1 MKENFTFTHRL
12 SLGDGTSAYTLNFRE
27 GSTVSDFVEFL
38 KQMPDEHGNVVITKG
53 DRIVLR
59 TDHEHG
65 LISECVPSE
74 YADMPIVKADTNG
87 GWSRMDY
94 FIQV

>member
-1 MKENFTFTHRL
+1 MKDNFTFTHRL
-12 SLGDGTSAYTLNFRE
+12 SLGDATSVYTLNFRD
-27 GSTVSDFVEFL
+27 GSTVSDFVGFL
-38 KQMPDEHGNVVITKG
+38 KQIPDEHGDVVITKG

-65 LISECVPSE
+65 LMSDDVPSE
-74 YADMPIVKADTNG
+74 YAYMPIVKADANG

-94 FIQV
+94 FIQI